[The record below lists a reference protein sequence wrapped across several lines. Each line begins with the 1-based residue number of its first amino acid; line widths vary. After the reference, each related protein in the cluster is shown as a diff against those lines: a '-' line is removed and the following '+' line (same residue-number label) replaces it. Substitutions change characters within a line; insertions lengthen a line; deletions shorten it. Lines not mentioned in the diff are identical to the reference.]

1 MKGCL
6 SAVFPLLFHF
16 FGGGSAIIF
25 ILAKIREL
33 ARKRKNGATTAE
45 RIWQWKA
52 RPRDA
57 YIYRHKQHQVHH
69 RWIAIGDPTIDGNPS
84 WLLACIDCV

>member
-1 MKGCL
+1 MVLQQPKE
-6 SAVFPLLFHF
+6 
-16 FGGGSAIIF
+16 FG
-25 ILAKIREL
+25 
-33 ARKRKNGATTAE
+33 NGKPDQETH
-45 RIWQWKA
+45 I
-52 RPRDA
+52 